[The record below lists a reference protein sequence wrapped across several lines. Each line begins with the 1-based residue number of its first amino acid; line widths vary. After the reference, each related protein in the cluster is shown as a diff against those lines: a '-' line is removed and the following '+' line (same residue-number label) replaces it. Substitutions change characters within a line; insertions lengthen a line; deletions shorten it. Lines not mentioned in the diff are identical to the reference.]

1 MLIQRPRLPAPKSLR
16 QLEIPDRTQ
25 PALEGGVWGINI
37 AAAQLLAPDKGL
49 KVYCP
54 PWNLMGL
61 GDHIELLLDGIQVD
75 QTIIVKPGDVGERVT
90 LYVPPTRF
98 VTGAYT
104 LQYRVRILGQSSEI
118 SLPPVN
124 IFVKLDRPGGKD
136 ENGSAPGHSELNM
149 YIDPR
154 IINDGVD
161 KETAETGLDIIIQ
174 AKPGSSSLLPYPN
187 MAKGDRCKLTWGGWF
202 VYSPRVTQDHI
213 DNPQG
218 HPLVIHV
225 DKATILDAGD
235 TDSLAVAF
243 EVHDI
248 VDNRSED
255 WCAAV
260 EIAVDT
266 GNTRLSPPMVKEAF
280 NSIVDMDKLGDAP
293 LTLQVLVD
301 APDFRIGDVII
312 GLGKGTTLD
321 GEPISVEVRGEPLI
335 SVGNIYELA
344 LPSADIRLLAKTQAV
359 FSYRVERS
367 GSDDRASKRRF
378 VSIIGATRRLLAP
391 IAVDAQQGALDPDR
405 VYTTAVIPFDPMMQ
419 EGMVIVLRWVG
430 TRQDFSVYDPELDWR
445 TLSKRDIDDKE
456 PIPIIVEGKHL
467 KAIEGGTLD
476 LFYVLMA
483 EGSDGGIIQRES
495 LHHALLRVGE
505 PLLELVAPIVLGEA
519 GGTLEPDDL
528 PGGSSKLTAPAA
540 AEPTKAGDKVTYTW
554 RGSKTGKT
562 SDSVPINSL
571 NAGRAID
578 FTLNPTFV
586 QTHIEPNRGGTVDA
600 MYEILRVAAGTT
612 PERVSYSRTL
622 NFTVGEA
629 VLLTRPKVQQAEAD
643 GTTLQP
649 IKAVEALTVNI
660 DSQDL
665 LPSDLLSVTWTGAPG
680 TAAGGSHTTPAR
692 PISETTLTIE
702 LPVTVL
708 AFNLGKTVTVTYT
721 VTRNAV
727 PRTSLPLLLNVGTL
741 PDSSLI
747 LPVIMEADDDGADSQ
762 FDVSKLTANATYRMG
777 VWPLI
782 ATGQYVWLRLKGTN
796 ADGSDYN
803 LQIHTAPGSMVS
815 AQWINQG
822 YYERSI
828 AFAGLRNLKDGSTLT
843 MEFKAAFGKSTD
855 ESEAVV
861 FPVRTYMIKALED
874 VRPEITGSKD
884 SKGNEIAKGGFTVDT
899 QIKLSGAGAKGQK
912 VQIKDGTAVKG
923 EATVNLTTG
932 LWELTLT
939 GLSVAAHSFTAIAL
953 YGSGQVSAAW
963 TLTVTAS
970 NPPTITKTIDSK
982 GNEIA
987 KGGFTV
993 DTQITLSGAGA
1004 KGQKVQIKDGTTVK
1018 GEVTVNLT
1026 TGLWEL
1032 TLTGLSLAAHS
1043 FTAIALYGSGQVS
1056 AAWTLTV
1063 TANTALTITSVKDQS
1078 NWNIPD
1084 NGHTVHT
1091 SVTLTG
1097 SAPVGQ
1103 NVEVFLG
1110 TISKGI
1116 AEAGPDRT
1124 WTRTVSGLSL
1134 DVLHTLKAVGQYANN
1149 PTSNLW
1155 RLTALNG
1162 VRPAITAAHDSNGQ
1176 PISNGGNTVDRTV
1189 HLMGTATKYLEVEI
1203 YDGATATGKKARAN
1217 DKGEWA
1223 VQLTGLTPTMHVFKA
1238 KALYG
1243 SGTESGEWI
1252 VNVVDLIDLVED
1264 FQSYPE
1270 AQATNPREF
1279 FEGTNTKVTLNAT
1292 LGGAHPDHS
1301 VLVPT
1306 DSRRV
1311 LRACSFTRTSQ
1322 NLLAYSLALKQ
1333 GRAKSATISGLYIG
1347 FERGHI
1353 KLELLQD
1360 NLVVESIV
1368 LFEGDGNGSHIPI
1381 DKEIAPLNGQAF
1393 DTLKFEF
1400 KVMTSEEHITWFDI
1414 KTVTF
1419 KS

>member
-1 MLIQRPRLPAPKSLR
+1 
-16 QLEIPDRTQ
+16 
-25 PALEGGVWGINI
+25 
-37 AAAQLLAPDKGL
+37 
-49 KVYCP
+49 
-54 PWNLMGL
+54 
-61 GDHIELLLDGIQVD
+61 
-75 QTIIVKPGDVGERVT
+75 
-90 LYVPPTRF
+90 
-98 VTGAYT
+98 
-104 LQYRVRILGQSSEI
+104 
-118 SLPPVN
+118 
-124 IFVKLDRPGGKD
+124 
-136 ENGSAPGHSELNM
+136 
-149 YIDPR
+149 
-154 IINDGVD
+154 
-161 KETAETGLDIIIQ
+161 
-174 AKPGSSSLLPYPN
+174 
-187 MAKGDRCKLTWGGWF
+187 
-202 VYSPRVTQDHI
+202 
-213 DNPQG
+213 
-218 HPLVIHV
+218 
-225 DKATILDAGD
+225 
-235 TDSLAVAF
+235 
-243 EVHDI
+243 
-248 VDNRSED
+248 
-255 WCAAV
+255 
-260 EIAVDT
+260 
-266 GNTRLSPPMVKEAF
+266 
-280 NSIVDMDKLGDAP
+280 
-293 LTLQVLVD
+293 
-301 APDFRIGDVII
+301 
-312 GLGKGTTLD
+312 
-321 GEPISVEVRGEPLI
+321 
-335 SVGNIYELA
+335 
-344 LPSADIRLLAKTQAV
+344 
-359 FSYRVERS
+359 
-367 GSDDRASKRRF
+367 
-378 VSIIGATRRLLAP
+378 
-391 IAVDAQQGALDPDR
+391 
-405 VYTTAVIPFDPMMQ
+405 
-419 EGMVIVLRWVG
+419 
-430 TRQDFSVYDPELDWR
+430 
-445 TLSKRDIDDKE
+445 
-456 PIPIIVEGKHL
+456 
-467 KAIEGGTLD
+467 
-476 LFYVLMA
+476 
-483 EGSDGGIIQRES
+483 
-495 LHHALLRVGE
+495 
-505 PLLELVAPIVLGEA
+505 
-519 GGTLEPDDL
+519 
-528 PGGSSKLTAPAA
+528 
-540 AEPTKAGDKVTYTW
+540 
-554 RGSKTGKT
+554 
-562 SDSVPINSL
+562 
-571 NAGRAID
+571 
-578 FTLNPTFV
+578 
-586 QTHIEPNRGGTVDA
+586 
-600 MYEILRVAAGTT
+600 
-612 PERVSYSRTL
+612 
-622 NFTVGEA
+622 
-629 VLLTRPKVQQAEAD
+629 
-643 GTTLQP
+643 
-649 IKAVEALTVNI
+649 
-660 DSQDL
+660 
-665 LPSDLLSVTWTGAPG
+665 WTGAPG

-721 VTRNAV
+721 VTRNGA

-747 LPVIMEADDDGADSQ
+747 LPVIMDADDDGEGPE
-762 FDVSKLTANATYRMG
+762 FNVGNLTSNATYRMG

-815 AQWINQG
+815 DKWLEQG

-828 AFAGLRNLKDGSTLT
+828 AFAGLRNLKDGSPLT
-843 MEFKAAFGKSTD
+843 MEFKAAFGKSMN

-861 FPVRTYMIKALED
+861 FPVRTYTIKAFED
-874 VRPEITGSKD
+874 VRPEITESKD

-899 QIKLSGAGAKGQK
+899 QITLSGAGAKGQK
-912 VQIKDGTAVKG
+912 VQIKDGTTVKG

-970 NPPTITKTIDSK
+970 NPPTIT
-982 GNEIA
+982 
-987 KGGFTV
+987 
-993 DTQITLSGAGA
+993 
-1004 KGQKVQIKDGTTVK
+1004 
-1018 GEVTVNLT
+1018 
-1026 TGLWEL
+1026 
-1032 TLTGLSLAAHS
+1032 
-1043 FTAIALYGSGQVS
+1043 
-1056 AAWTLTV
+1056 
-1063 TANTALTITSVKDQS
+1063 SVKDQS

-1097 SAPVGQ
+1097 SAPDGQ
-1103 NVEVFLG
+1103 KVEVFLG
-1110 TISKGI
+1110 AISKGI

-1162 VRPAITAAHDSNGQ
+1162 VRPAITAAQDSNGQ
-1176 PISNGGNTVDRTV
+1176 PISNGGSTPDTRIRLT
-1189 HLMGTATKYLEVEI
+1189 GTANTFLEVEI
-1203 YDGATATGKKARAN
+1203 HDGATSTGKKARAD
-1217 DKGEWA
+1217 DKGIWTVE
-1223 VQLTGLTPTMHVFKA
+1223 LTGLTPTKHVFKA

-1252 VNVVDLIDLVED
+1252 LNVVDLVDLVED

-1400 KVMTSEEHITWFDI
+1400 KVITSEEHITWFDI

-1419 KS
+1419 KT